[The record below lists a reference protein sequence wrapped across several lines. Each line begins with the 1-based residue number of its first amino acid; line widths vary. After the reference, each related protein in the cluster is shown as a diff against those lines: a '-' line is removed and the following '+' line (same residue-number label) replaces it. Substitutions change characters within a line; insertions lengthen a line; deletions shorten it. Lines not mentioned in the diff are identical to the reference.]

1 MFQRWD
7 LTIRIYQEEDGSY
20 FAEVVNFP
28 WCFTMGKNIEE
39 LNTNIKEAIVA
50 YSKSLLI
57 DAENHNFHFS
67 KKDLSLTPK

>member
-1 MFQRWD
+1 
-7 LTIRIYQEEDGSY
+7 
-20 FAEVVNFP
+20 
-28 WCFTMGKNIEE
+28 MGKNIEE